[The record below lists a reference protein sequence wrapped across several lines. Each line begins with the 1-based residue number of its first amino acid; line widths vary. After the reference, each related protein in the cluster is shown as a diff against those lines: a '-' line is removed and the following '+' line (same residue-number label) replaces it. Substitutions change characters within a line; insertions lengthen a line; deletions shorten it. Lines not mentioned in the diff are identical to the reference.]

1 MRILFFILLNFIGPV
16 SYANPENGNELQI
29 NFRHFVGND
38 TLVFKSKEYVNELGQ
53 KYTVT
58 KFKYYVSNIQLT
70 NDSGK
75 VFSSDEY
82 FLINEDDVQSKG
94 MSIRNIPPGN
104 YKSLTFILGVDSLR
118 NCSGLQ
124 EGALDPIKGM
134 FWAWNTGYIFLKLEG
149 ASESSTAQGGIFEYH
164 IGGFKEPA
172 NAIRRISLEIE
183 PLTFSD
189 EVPDSKRIFLK
200 ADISQILKQ
209 PVSIDFSTM
218 PVVSDMTNAE
228 LVANNYSDMFSLI
241 KEK

>member
-1 MRILFFILLNFIGPV
+1 MKILFFILLNFIGIV
-16 SYANPENGNELQI
+16 SNGNPENGNELQI
-29 NFRHFVGND
+29 NFRHFVGSD
-38 TLVFKSKEYVNELGQ
+38 SLIFKTKEYVNELGQ

-58 KFKYYVSNIQLT
+58 KFKYYISNIQLI

-75 VFSSDEY
+75 VFSSEEY
-82 FLINEDDVQSKG
+82 FLINEDEPQSKG
-94 MSIRNIPPGN
+94 FSVKDVPPGN
-104 YKSLTFILGVDSLR
+104 YKTLSFIIGVDSLR

-124 EGALDPIKGM
+124 EGALDPVKGM

-164 IGGFKEPA
+164 IGGFKEPV
-172 NAIRRISLEIE
+172 NAIRKISLEMDSLI
-183 PLTFSD
+183 FSD
-189 EVPDSKRIFLK
+189 EVPDSKKIFIK

>member
-1 MRILFFILLNFIGPV
+1 MKILFFILLNFIGIV
-16 SYANPENGNELQI
+16 SNGNPENGNELQI
-29 NFRHFVGND
+29 NFRHFVGSD
-38 TLVFKSKEYVNELGQ
+38 SLIFKTKEYVNELGQ

-58 KFKYYVSNIQLT
+58 KFKYYISNIQLI

-75 VFSSDEY
+75 VFSSEEY
-82 FLINEDDVQSKG
+82 FLINEDEPQSKG
-94 MSIRNIPPGN
+94 FSVKDVPPGN
-104 YKSLTFILGVDSLR
+104 YKTLSFIIGVDSLR

-164 IGGFKEPA
+164 IGGFKEPV
-172 NAIRRISLEIE
+172 NAIRKISLEIDN
-183 PLTFSD
+183 LIFSN
-189 EVPDSKRIFLK
+189 EVPDSKRIFIK
-200 ADISQILKQ
+200 TDISQILKQ